1 MIELSADLGEAATGE
16 ERAIERS
23 IWPLIDAANVA
34 CGGHA
39 GDETTMQEAILSA
52 SRLGVILGAHPSY
65 PDRANFGRAS
75 MDISHSALAE
85 SLIAQMTSL
94 RDLASAN
101 GTPVERVKAHGALY
115 NDAHRDRGLA
125 DVLVGAVRA
134 VDPSL
139 ALVAPEKSQMAE
151 AARAAGLRVIREAF
165 ADRRYRP
172 DGSLVPRSESDA
184 LLSVEEAAAQ
194 AEMLAHERMV
204 DARGERIPID
214 FDTICIHADMP
225 GSVERL
231 EAIRRRILRP

>member
-1 MIELSADLGEAATGE
+1 MIELSADLGEAATAE

-39 GDETTMQEAILSA
+39 GDESTMQEAILSA

-75 MDISHSALAE
+75 MEISHSALAQ

-101 GTPVERVKAHGALY
+101 GTPLERVKAHGALY
-115 NDAHRDRGLA
+115 NEAHRERALA

-139 ALVAPEKSQMAE
+139 AVVVPDKSQMAA
-151 AARAAGLRVIREAF
+151 AARAAGVRVIREAF
-165 ADRRYRP
+165 ADRRYRA
-172 DGSLVPRSESDA
+172 DGSLVPRSEPDA
-184 LLSVEEAAAQ
+184 LLSVEGAAAQ
-194 AEMLAHERMV
+194 AEMLARERMV

-225 GSVERL
+225 DSVERL